1 MPTFMT
7 ILPGARLRLG
17 LCRPSGGGGLS
28 PGMDAAELQDYRR
41 RVVRGDPLGFK
52 REDLFLTDGREVRA
66 VLREINGQT
75 YRLTWEAVNLCL
87 GGLAAGDP
95 VTVELHDPFLDL

>member
-1 MPTFMT
+1 
-7 ILPGARLRLG
+7 
-17 LCRPSGGGGLS
+17 
-28 PGMDAAELQDYRR
+28 
-41 RVVRGDPLGFK
+41 
-52 REDLFLTDGREVRA
+52 VRA

-87 GGLAAGDP
+87 GGRAAGDP

>member
-41 RVVRGDPLGFK
+41 RVVRGDPLGFE
-52 REDLFLTDGREVRA
+52 REDLFLTDAARCARCCGRSTAR
-66 VLREINGQT
+66 RIG
-75 YRLTWEAVNLCL
+75 
-87 GGLAAGDP
+87 
-95 VTVELHDPFLDL
+95 